1 MKKLL
6 IIIFLLLPLTVQAS
20 EDFIKVAGKA
30 GLFYASVFGLRY
42 ALSAYVPTGIE
53 HELQRNHDKYA
64 VTDELLTNLIQQE
77 AQKKGLDFS
86 KFIVVKNMD
95 PEMTTISLL
104 GAAKSVVSV
113 GSEKFLTEFS
123 AMDEAVQKAIVQ
135 HELNHIYYNHSAKT
149 FGVRALSNYIGFLAG
164 YAGVSLAT
172 NYVANYID
180 ASCMRTVWPFM
191 SVGLCLYA
199 GRYLDKK
206 CSRIYRKYSEKQA
219 DLATDDDPVVIRG
232 AITFLQADHDRA
244 VGKFG
249 QQFVEQHPEQVFGE
263 DHPAPLER
271 IAYLEKKFERCS
283 SNDESGSF

>member
-20 EDFIKVAGKA
+20 EDFIKVAGRA

-42 ALSAYVPTGIE
+42 ALLTYVPRGIE
-53 HELQRNHDKYA
+53 YELQKNPNKYA
-64 VTDELLTNLIQQE
+64 VADELLTNLIQQE

-104 GAAKSVVSV
+104 GAGKSVFSV
-113 GSEKFLTEFS
+113 GSEKFLKEFS
-123 AMDEAVQKAIVQ
+123 GMDKAIQKAIVQ
-135 HELNHIYYNHSAKT
+135 HELNHICYNHAAKT
-149 FGVRALSNYIGFLAG
+149 IGVRALSNYIGFLAG
-164 YAGVSLAT
+164 YAGLSLAT

-180 ASCMRTVWPFM
+180 APCMRTVWPFM

-199 GRYLDKK
+199 GCYLDKK
-206 CSRIYRKYSEKQA
+206 CSRMYRKYSEKQA

-232 AITFLQADHDRA
+232 AITFLQDDHDLA
-244 VGKFG
+244 VSKFG
-249 QQFVEQHPEQVFGE
+249 QKFVEQHPEKIFGE

-271 IAYLEKKFERCS
+271 IAYLQEKLQRCS
-283 SNDESGSF
+283 SNR